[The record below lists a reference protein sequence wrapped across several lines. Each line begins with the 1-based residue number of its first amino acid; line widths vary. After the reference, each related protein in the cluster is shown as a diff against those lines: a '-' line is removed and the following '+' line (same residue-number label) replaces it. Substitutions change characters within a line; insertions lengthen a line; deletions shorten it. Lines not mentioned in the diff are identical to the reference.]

1 MNVIEVNG
9 LIKKYGDI
17 IAVNNVSFYVKKG
30 EIFSLLGPN
39 GAGKTTTVE
48 IIEGIR
54 KPTSGKIKIF
64 GKSINNKIKEKI
76 GVLPQEFQSIERLT
90 VRETLEYFS
99 SMYKNPADID
109 EIIEKVRLEEKENEL
124 YKNLSGGQRQ
134 RVGVAIALVN
144 NPSLIFLDEPTTGLD
159 PAARRNLW
167 NVIYELKKEGKTI
180 FLTTHYMEEAEYLA
194 DRVAIMHK
202 GKIIA
207 IDEPYN
213 LIERYGEKAKVI
225 IKKIKGNGIEM
236 EVENEAEI
244 AEIIEDIK
252 KKNIKYERIE
262 IKRANLE
269 DVFLKL
275 TGSKEGLK

>member
-1 MNVIEVNG
+1 MKAIEVKN
-9 LIKKYGDI
+9 LTKVYGDV
-17 IAVNNVSFYVKKG
+17 IAVDNVTFFVNEG

-54 KPTSGKIKIF
+54 KPTKGETRVFGGKIDRE
-64 GKSINNKIKEKI
+64 IKEKI
-76 GVLPQEFQSIERLT
+76 GVLPQEFQSSERLT

-99 SMYKNPADID
+99 SFYKESTNID
-109 EIIEKVRLEEKENEL
+109 TLIEMVGLTQKKNTL
-124 YKNLSGGQRQ
+124 YKNLSGGQKRAL
-134 RVGVAIALVN
+134 GVAIALIN
-144 NPSLIFLDEPTTGLD
+144 NPSLVFLDEPTTGLD

-167 NVIYELKKEGKTI
+167 KTIRRLKEEGKTI

-194 DRVAIMHK
+194 DRVAIMHH

-207 IDEPYN
+207 VDEPYR
-213 LIERYGEKAKVI
+213 LIEKYGDKTKVI
-225 IKKIKGNGIEM
+225 VKKIDGEEEM
-236 EVENEAEI
+236 EIDDEREI
-244 AEIIEDIK
+244 AEIIDSLK
-252 KKNIKYERIE
+252 KDEVKYERIE

-275 TGSKEGLK
+275 TGEGLT